1 MYVVRSKKGRI
12 LRVYR
17 DLEPVKEVKGGG
29 GGVTDKS
36 KPTTVNIGTTG
47 SY

>member
-12 LRVYR
+12 VRVYR
-17 DLEPVKEVKGGG
+17 DSEPVKEVKGG

-36 KPTTVNIGTTG
+36 KPTTGNIGTTG

>member
-12 LRVYR
+12 VRVYR

-29 GGVTDKS
+29 GVTDKS
-36 KPTTVNIGTTG
+36 KPTTGNIGTTG